1 MKKKLLK
8 KLKGNEGS
16 STFTALVTGAFI
28 LIIALFA
35 FDYLKAFSVQE
46 NLTEELY
53 SLSNSAIK
61 GAMYSSFYRD
71 RDAYF
76 DDDLCKDLFYGGLE
90 ENLKLS
96 PQEGMYYCY
105 DNDGNINYVL
115 KIEDMVIKG
124 SKDAA
129 KEQIKLT
136 GSVFVHAT
144 FLKKWYSEKGYIYP
158 IYVETKPIT
167 TIGL

>member
-1 MKKKLLK
+1 MKKMILK
-8 KLKGNEGS
+8 KIKEKRGG

-28 LIIALFA
+28 LLIALFV
-35 FDYLKAFSVQE
+35 FDYLKAFNIQE

-61 GAMYSSFYRD
+61 GAMYTSFYQD
-71 RDAYF
+71 QSNYF
-76 DDDLCKDLFYGGLE
+76 DDALCQELFYSGLE
-90 ENLKLS
+90 DNLALIH
-96 PQEGMYYCY
+96 QNGMYYCY
-105 DNDGNINYVL
+105 DNDGKINYVL
-115 KIEDMVIKG
+115 KIENMEIKG

-129 KEQIKLT
+129 KEQIKIN

-144 FLKKWYSEKGYIYP
+144 FLKKWYSNKGYIYP
-158 IYVETKPIT
+158 LYIETKPIQ